1 VVTVA
6 RVPIRLGSV
15 LAGLFLVAGMV
26 LVTGVAD
33 ASTGAEAWTRQFG
46 TTGTDEAY
54 GVAVAAD
61 GSVYVAGRTSGALE
75 GSLAGGTDA
84 FVRKYDAAG
93 NVVWT
98 RQFGTTAA
106 EIALGVAVS
115 GDGSV
120 YVVGQTGGVLG
131 DSSAGSADAFVRKYD
146 ANGNVVWTR
155 QFGTITVDIATGVAV
170 AVDGSVFVV
179 GNTGGV
185 LGDSSSGSVDAFV
198 RKYDAN
204 GNVVW
209 TRQFGTTDED
219 IASGVAVAVDG
230 SVYVAGET
238 EGGLEGSIAG
248 GFDAF
253 VRKYDAAGSV
263 VWTRQFG
270 TAADDG
276 ASGVAVAGDGSV
288 SVVGY
293 TGGVLGDSSAGG
305 FDAFVRMYDAAGNVV
320 WTRQFGT
327 TAGDFA
333 SGVAAADGSVYV
345 AGHTLGDLE
354 GDTAGSADAFVRT
367 YDAAGNVVWTRQF
380 GTTAADF
387 ASGVAAA
394 DGSVYVAGRT
404 LGDLEGDSAGGA
416 DAFLRKYAAP
426 PPTVGL
432 VDPVTGQWHLRNS
445 TGAVT
450 SFFFGNPGDYPFMG
464 DWTCDGVDTPGLYRQ
479 SDGFVYLRNS
489 NTQGIADI
497 TFFFGNPGD
506 VPIAGDFNADGCD
519 TVSIYRPS
527 NQTFYIINALG
538 QDGGGL
544 GAAQFSYVFGNPGDK
559 PFTGDFNGNGVT
571 TVGLHRESTG
581 LVYFRNSHTQGNADN
596 QFFFGDPGD
605 RFVAGDW
612 NGDSIDTPGVFRP
625 ANATFYFRFTNTQG
639 VADTQ
644 FVWGDSHHLPV
655 AGVFGLG

>member
-354 GDTAGSADAFVRT
+354 GD
-367 YDAAGNVVWTRQF
+367 
-380 GTTAADF
+380 
-387 ASGVAAA
+387 
-394 DGSVYVAGRT
+394 
-404 LGDLEGDSAGGA
+404 SAGGA
-416 DAFLRKYAAP
+416 DAFLRKYEAP

-450 SFFFGNPGDYPFMG
+450 SFFYGNPGDYPFMG

-506 VPIAGDFNADGCD
+506 VPIVGDFNDDGCD

-559 PFTGDFNGNGVT
+559 PFVGDFNGDGQDT
-571 TVGLHRESTG
+571 IGLHRESTG
-581 LVYFRNSHTQGNADN
+581 LVYFRNSHTQGVADHE
-596 QFFFGDPGD
+596 FFFGDPGD

-612 NGDSIDTPGVFRP
+612 NGDGIDTPGVFRP
-625 ANATFYFRFTNTQG
+625 SNATFYFRFTNTQG

-644 FVWGDSHHLPV
+644 FAWGDSHHLPV